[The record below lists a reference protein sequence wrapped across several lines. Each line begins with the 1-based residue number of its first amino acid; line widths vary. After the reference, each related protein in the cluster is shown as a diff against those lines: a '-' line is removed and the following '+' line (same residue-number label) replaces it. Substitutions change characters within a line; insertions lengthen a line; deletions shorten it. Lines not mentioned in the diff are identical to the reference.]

1 MEIMWRSLFIA
12 CKKGYFDIACLL
24 VTEGGADVNTNNF
37 GPNGWTPLFFAIV
50 GRRIETACLLI
61 SLGAD
66 HEILDNHGSSA
77 IDYLRRV
84 GSDSVYHVGFDEHD
98 AKAQVEQAVRDYKT
112 LRACVPI
119 LK

>member
-1 MEIMWRSLFIA
+1 M
-12 CKKGYFDIACLL
+12 DIARWL
-24 VTEGGADVNTNNF
+24 VTEGADVNTNTL
-37 GPNGWTPLFFAIV
+37 GSMRWTPLFFAIK

-66 HEILDNHGSSA
+66 HGLLDNHGSSA

-84 GSDSVYHVGFDEHD
+84 GSDSVYHVGYNEHA
-98 AKAQVEQAVRDYKT
+98 AKAQVEQAVRDNMT